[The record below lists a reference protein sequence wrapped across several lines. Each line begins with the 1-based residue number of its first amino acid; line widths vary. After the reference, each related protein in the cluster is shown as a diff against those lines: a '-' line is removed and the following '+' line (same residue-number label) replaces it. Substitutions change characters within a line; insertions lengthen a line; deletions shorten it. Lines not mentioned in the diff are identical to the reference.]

1 MSEIQLQV
9 AIPIQWG
16 LVTEVPQPANIFVVQ
31 RTPADEIVLTFG
43 HASPFTAGAPE
54 SQNEQDRELV
64 AKGVSPETVGRVVL
78 TMKTARDLH
87 RVLAEQLGIQNQ

>member
-16 LVTEVPQPANIFVVQ
+16 LVTEVPQPSNAFVVQ

-43 HASPFTAGAPE
+43 HASPFTAGPPE
-54 SQNEQDRELV
+54 TQNEQDRELI
-64 AKGVSPETVGRVVL
+64 AKGVPPEMVGRVIL
-78 TMKTARDLH
+78 SMKTARDLH
-87 RVLAEQLGIQNQ
+87 RILAEQLGI